1 MKYYKQALPSLMTFF
16 CVNEETRNVE
26 CMFREYKSSEMLSL
40 SYVHNLS
47 MWDNVDNNELS
58 RTLIQTSV
66 EIKKEEYEAAEFIMK
81 AMVESEYWIIAE
93 EKCVLQNPHKSE
105 VVTEP
110 VYC

>member
-1 MKYYKQALPSLMTFF
+1 
-16 CVNEETRNVE
+16 
-26 CMFREYKSSEMLSL
+26 
-40 SYVHNLS
+40 
-47 MWDNVDNNELS
+47 
-58 RTLIQTSV
+58 
-66 EIKKEEYEAAEFIMK
+66 MK